1 MDTSQIELVSSN
13 VHTLFSLTLPEHGF
27 VSLNA
32 STPTTKTTQT
42 TGVTNAQINVKS
54 VTILSSAL
62 LVWRIIIFILA
73 DVLSPALLSQLLLMP
88 ILIGFVERLS
98 NVLLVTSP
106 SIQQNPALEIAPVV
120 SIKTPRYKLAIHV

>member
-27 VSLNA
+27 ASLNV
-32 STPTTKTTQT
+32 STPTTKTTRIT
-42 TGVTNAQINVKS
+42 DVTNAQINVKS

-88 ILIGFVERLS
+88 ILIGFVGRLS